1 MNKLLNAVKY
11 LVLLVVGGI
20 IYYTIETLFRGYSHW
35 SMFVVGGL
43 CLIGCGLIN
52 ELFSWETP
60 FWLQCIVSSL
70 IITTLEFIAGCIVNL
85 WLGWGVWDYS
95 TMPFN
100 LLGQICLPFSL
111 IWVFLG
117 GLAVVLDDWLRHWL
131 FKEEKPHYRFF

>member
-1 MNKLLNAVKY
+1 MNKLLNAVKF

-60 FWLQCIVSSL
+60 FWLQCIISSL

-85 WLGWGVWDYS
+85 WLGWEVWDYS
-95 TMPFN
+95 TMPLN

-111 IWVFLG
+111 IWVVLG
-117 GLAVVLDDWLRHWL
+117 GLAVVLDDWLRYWL